1 MNKTKIN
8 IILSIIVIIAIL
20 WIGFTFMPQ
29 TQPIFVYTLGH

>member
-20 WIGFTFMPQ
+20 LIGCTIMPQ
-29 TQPIFVYTLGH
+29 TKPIFVYNLGH